1 MSTDILYPLLIGGGC
16 LVIGVMVHLSTRPKP
31 SRADITLP
39 AVAGGSGAGVTSVGN
54 LSIWH
59 RTHESAVLAFVDLVD
74 GGPGGQ
80 TLDEVSEAL
89 DRAID
94 DHPAPDMRAEL
105 AALRTAGQAMSAAL
119 DRDDGETAARHLE
132 IYRDYRHAWLD
143 RLWQFPIDELRVS
156 VARRRNEDD
165 LDTGGQT
172 RLPRGSN
179 QGWRRGSP

>member
-16 LVIGVMVHLSTRPKP
+16 LVIAVMVHLLTRPKP

-39 AVAGGSGAGVTSVGN
+39 AVAGGAPAGIASVGD
-54 LSIWH
+54 LSSWH

-74 GGPGGQ
+74 GASDDQ

-94 DHPAPDMRAEL
+94 DHPAPEMRAEL
-105 AALRTAGQAMSAAL
+105 AALRTAGQAMSAAR

-132 IYRDYRHAWLD
+132 VYRNYRHAWLD
-143 RLWQFPIDELRVS
+143 RLWQFPIDRHRVS
-156 VARRRNEDD
+156 VARQRDEDG
-165 LDTGGQT
+165 LNTE
-172 RLPRGSN
+172 R
-179 QGWRRGSP
+179 